1 MKVSII
7 NKKVAL
13 WAVLLLFPGYIFYHG
28 LLAFSIIPDFLNGLF
43 GIVSLFAGSVFVI
56 LYYKNYKLNLKT
68 KYSFIVILYIGFIFI
83 WTLIY
88 YLFSNANYISSTS
101 IQSFQ
106 ITFLLFIMFF
116 VGCYAPL
123 DSAKLY
129 QVYYYSYI
137 ILFLLITYYVQLT
150 GSFFLSIER
159 YFIVDNEI
167 SSYQGIARG
176 ALLMLFVLIS
186 FSKNKWNLVFLI
198 SSGLFVLFIVGA
210 RSEFYGFICA
220 LFLLGITRRKYNPK
234 LTMMI
239 IILFSIGLLF
249 VFNNIEILFSSRQL
263 SVTELSED
271 TSWLMRQE
279 LRLHAIETIRENP
292 IIGNFG
298 SHAELGSSAHYS
310 HDVLSVW
317 VNYGILGFLI
327 YFGLV
332 VWATV
337 VSGYK
342 IFNSDVENTYWVLS
356 FLINLT
362 VLILIL
368 TSKSAFWSIP
378 GLGWGIFLAAKM
390 KSYK

>member
-1 MKVSII
+1 M
-7 NKKVAL
+7 
-13 WAVLLLFPGYIFYHG
+13 
-28 LLAFSIIPDFLNGLF
+28 
-43 GIVSLFAGSVFVI
+43 
-56 LYYKNYKLNLKT
+56 
-68 KYSFIVILYIGFIFI
+68 
-83 WTLIY
+83 
-88 YLFSNANYISSTS
+88 
-101 IQSFQ
+101 
-106 ITFLLFIMFF
+106 
-116 VGCYAPL
+116 
-123 DSAKLY
+123 
-129 QVYYYSYI
+129 
-137 ILFLLITYYVQLT
+137 
-150 GSFFLSIER
+150 
-159 YFIVDNEI
+159 
-167 SSYQGIARG
+167 
-176 ALLMLFVLIS
+176 
-186 FSKNKWNLVFLI
+186 
-198 SSGLFVLFIVGA
+198 
-210 RSEFYGFICA
+210 
-220 LFLLGITRRKYNPK
+220 
-234 LTMMI
+234 
-239 IILFSIGLLF
+239 
-249 VFNNIEILFSSRQL
+249 LFSSRQL
-263 SVTELSED
+263 SVTDLSMD